1 MSMQDPVADMLTR
14 IRNGQMA
21 NKTSVEMPSSKL
33 KLAIAQVLKEE
44 GYIDSYEVI
53 SAGNKPSLALALRY
67 YAGKPVIESIKRVS
81 SPSLKRYFSA
91 ANLPKVKGGLG
102 TAIVSTSQGLMTD
115 RHARKLG
122 IGGELLC
129 TVE

>member
-14 IRNGQMA
+14 IRNCQMA
-21 NKTSVEMPSSKL
+21 AKYNVEMPSSKL
-33 KLAIAQVLKEE
+33 KVAIAQVLKDE
-44 GYIDSYEVI
+44 GFIDAFRI
-53 SAGNKPSLALALRY
+53 STEDNKPSLTIDLRY
-67 YAGKPVIESIKRVS
+67 YAGKPVIESIQRVS
-81 SPSLKRYFSA
+81 SPSLKRYFKA
-91 ANLPKVKGGLG
+91 GDLPKVKGGLG
-102 TAIVSTSQGLMTD
+102 IAIVSTSQGLMTD